1 MAKLTKRQKA
11 IAEKVEAGK
20 LPRLTSPELLLSAVM
35 HEAIEPRVD

>member
-20 LPRLTSPELLLSAVM
+20 HYAAEEAFQILKKMYRLLNLLNQ
-35 HEAIEPRVD
+35 